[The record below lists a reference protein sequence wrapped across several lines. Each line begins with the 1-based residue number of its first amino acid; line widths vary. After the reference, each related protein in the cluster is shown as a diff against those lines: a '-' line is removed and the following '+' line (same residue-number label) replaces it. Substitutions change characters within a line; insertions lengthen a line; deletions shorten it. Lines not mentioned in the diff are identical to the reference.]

1 MSETGIQEDIRLAV
15 SRGDTR
21 VFRNNVG
28 SWINRSTN
36 RRISYGLRVGSSDLI
51 GWHSVVVTPDMVGR
65 RVAVFTSIEVK
76 TPKGYRSPQQ
86 RRWLDQV
93 KAAGGI
99 SGVARSPADALAL
112 ISSWLEQP

>member
-1 MSETGIQEDIRLAV
+1 MSETGIQQEIRLRV

-28 SWINRSTN
+28 SWFDRSRN

-51 GWHSVVVTPDMVGR
+51 GWHSLVVTPEMVGR

-76 TPKGYRSPQQ
+76 TPTGSRSPEQ
-86 RRWLDQV
+86 RRWLSQV
-93 KAAGGI
+93 EAAGGI

-112 ISSWLEQP
+112 VSGWL